1 MWRSIKGEENM
12 SFEVCKVIKDFP
24 TYEISN
30 LGNVYSLYHG
40 YEKRKQKRLCKP
52 QLNGIEYYSVRLY
65 DRKKKTK
72 NKYLIHRLVA
82 QAFLENPENKLQV
95 NHKDSN
101 KLNNKL
107 SNLKWC
113 TNGENQ
119 IHARNH
125 GVKNHKLT
133 MDIAD
138 KIREEYKQGNT
149 THAKLGKKYGV
160 SSTQIHNIIH
170 NIGWKV

>member
-1 MWRSIKGEENM
+1 M
-12 SFEVCKVIKDFP
+12 SFEEVCRPIKDFP
-24 TYEISN
+24 NYEISN
-30 LGNVYSLYHG
+30 LGNVYSLYCKQG
-40 YEKRKQKRLCKP
+40 KRSQKRICKP

-72 NKYLIHRLVA
+72 NKYLINRLVA
-82 QAFLENPENKLQV
+82 QAFLENPENKPQV

-107 SNLKWC
+107 SNLEWC

-133 MDIAD
+133 MDIANE
-138 KIREEYKQGNT
+138 IRDIYNKGNIT
-149 THAKLGKKYGV
+149 QAKLAKKYKISQPQV
-160 SSTQIHNIIH
+160 NNIVR
-170 NIGWKV
+170 NIRWVI